1 MSPGTIVTLT
11 CEGCGKTYCAPTFA
25 MAQIQLDC
33 HRPCRVAVARE
44 IAAGGLPQTDE
55 GGALTPQ
62 GEQEPAGRDAGE
74 GTGGAA

>member
-11 CEGCGKTYCAPTFA
+11 CEGCGREFRAGDFVTARA
-25 MAQIQLDC
+25 ALDC

-55 GGALTPQ
+55 GGALTPL
-62 GEQEPAGRDAGE
+62 GNPEPADRDAGE
-74 GTGGAA
+74 STGGAA